1 MSKLSLAITAVKTF
15 AKSPLANPTTGK
27 AMLTLSRNAPT
38 ILTYAGV
45 TGMVGSTVLACR
57 EVFEAHHT
65 HSKHQGERI
74 RMKMFVEAHPG
85 SDEEKTFKRDLTR
98 SYFNEAC
105 GLAKVF
111 APAVTVGALSITSIL
126 VGHNMLN
133 KRHAALGAAYL
144 TLQNSYNEYRETV
157 KEALGED
164 TERELRIGLAQE
176 AKGED
181 DKGRPKTG
189 ADLFSPYAKFFTVG
203 NINYTEGDTTW
214 NVHFLR
220 TAQNHMNDK
229 LYSRGYV
236 FLNDVYKALG
246 FPETKAGQIVG
257 WTSST
262 KNGDNDG
269 FIDFGVWDEK
279 NQKAM
284 EFVNGYED
292 GIWLDFN
299 VDGDIMSNIRLTEF

>member
-1 MSKLSLAITAVKTF
+1 MSKLSLALTAVKTF
-15 AKSPLANPTTGK
+15 AKSPLSNPTTGK

-38 ILTYAGV
+38 ILTYAGI

-111 APAVTVGALSITSIL
+111 APAATIGVLSITSIL

-181 DKGRPKTG
+181 GKGRPKTS
-189 ADLFSPYAKFFTVG
+189 ADLFSPYAKFFTEG
-203 NINYTEGDTTW
+203 NVNFNEGDTTW

-220 TAQNHMNDK
+220 TVQNHMNDK
-229 LYSRGYV
+229 LYTRGHV

-257 WTSST
+257 WTTST
-262 KNGDNDG
+262 KNGETDG
-269 FIDFGVWDEK
+269 YIDFGVWDEK

-299 VDGDIMSNIRLTEF
+299 VDGDIMSDIRLTEF